1 MMNFISTWLIPA
13 QLLVITTA
21 QPYGN
26 FVHRSGVYNITYRV
40 DEQGQ
45 ALFGFASTAPPPPGS
60 PPGTPPRHLGNHF
73 GPHPLS
79 TAGDNTYGFDL
90 SRISVMSWYESIKF
104 QLQEA
109 GDAKADEPLAG
120 IQTGDLTTLTYTA
133 DDTLT
138 TNFRNE
144 VIEFKRVPYPL
155 IPGEFEHYGTEDPHL
170 RLSYRVYSTGAVGIQ
185 ASCDGGSITPRFV
198 FKLTRPDWGMP
209 YNVRSVGLTPPYAL
223 TQMVQSDC
231 PTAGVQSTDLLQV
244 TFITKDTIFVTVGE
258 RTRALSRVQ

>member
-26 FVHRSGVYNITYRV
+26 FVHR
-40 DEQGQ
+40 
-45 ALFGFASTAPPPPGS
+45 
-60 PPGTPPRHLGNHF
+60 GTPSRHLRNYF
-73 GPHPLS
+73 GPYPLS
-79 TAGDNTYGFDL
+79 NIRDNTYTFDL
-90 SRISVMSWYESIKF
+90 SRISVMSWYESIKL

-120 IQTGDLTTLTYTA
+120 IQTGDLTTLTYTSG
-133 DDTLT
+133 DTLT

-144 VIEFKRVPYPL
+144 
-155 IPGEFEHYGTEDPHL
+155 FEYYETKAPHL
-170 RLSYRVYSTGAVGIQ
+170 RLSYRVHSAGAVGIQ

-223 TQMVQSDC
+223 IQMVQSDC
-231 PTAGVQSTDLLQV
+231 PKAGVQSTDLLQV
-244 TFITKDTIFVTVGE
+244 TFITKGYDLCDYR
-258 RTRALSRVQ
+258 RTHTSSLSSSVVCLPQTPRVASSIPKLISPLSTPVYRSTHQPQSLDLFCQ